1 MIDGVVLKRHL
12 VGIPNAF
19 MDHYSILDQNSPLPA
34 PEPKPAAQ
42 SDSDPQPRAA
52 PDTASALRFPAED
65 GGKSLSEMAQR
76 DLNVALQL
84 LAERAQYITGASG
97 AAVALRE
104 GEELICRARAGPSA
118 PEIGAQ
124 LQVSSGLTGE
134 SVRTREILRCNDA
147 TTDPRVDQQSCR
159 ILGIRSVMVMPLL
172 HEQEVTG
179 VFELLSD
186 RTHAFEERDVI
197 ALQRLGEMI
206 ATAIDHADAVK
217 GGIQRVSAESSGQHV
232 VSVPGEAP
240 EAVAAAAEAEPSGA
254 EPSGKDRGPVADQNA
269 PPMMKSSPSPQPTP
283 AAVRPMLANIRK
295 CESCGFPVSGS
306 RTLCLDC
313 EAARNSPEQADR
325 GAGTAAPAFLAELGG
340 APEKSWL
347 REHMYT
353 IGIVLMV
360 IFTAILLL
368 WLRPS

>member
-1 MIDGVVLKRHL
+1 
-12 VGIPNAF
+12 

-34 PEPKPAAQ
+34 PEPKSAAQ
-42 SDSDPQPRAA
+42 RDGDSRASVPA
-52 PDTASALRFPAED
+52 GTASSLRFPAED

-97 AAVALRE
+97 AAIALRE

-124 LQVSSGLTGE
+124 LQASGLTGE

-159 ILGIRSVMVMPLL
+159 TLGIASVMVMPLL

-206 ATAIDHADAVK
+206 GTAIDHADAVK
-217 GGIQRVSAESSGQHV
+217 RGIQGVSAESSGEHD
-232 VSVPGEAP
+232 VSARGAAP
-240 EAVAAAAEAEPSGA
+240 EAGAGAVEAQPA
-254 EPSGKDRGPVADQNA
+254 RKDPVPVPDHNAKPQNTDA
-269 PPMMKSSPSPQPTP
+269 MTESSPSPPETS
-283 AAVRPMLANIRK
+283 AEAVRPMLANIGK

-313 EAARNSPEQADR
+313 EAAQTSQQQA
-325 GAGTAAPAFLAELGG
+325 GGGSATAAPAFLAELGG
-340 APEKSWL
+340 APGKSWL

>member
-1 MIDGVVLKRHL
+1 
-12 VGIPNAF
+12 
-19 MDHYSILDQNSPLPA
+19 MDHYSILDQNSPLPP
-34 PEPKPAAQ
+34 PEPKSAAQ
-42 SDSDPQPRAA
+42 RNRDSRASVPA
-52 PDTASALRFPAED
+52 DTASSLRFPAED

-97 AAVALRE
+97 AAIALRE

-118 PEIGAQ
+118 PEIGAH
-124 LQVSSGLTGE
+124 LQASSGLTGE
-134 SVRTREILRCNDA
+134 SVRSREILRCNDA

-159 ILGIRSVMVMPLL
+159 TLGIASVMVMPLL

-186 RTHAFEERDVI
+186 RSHAFEERDVI

-206 ATAIDHADAVK
+206 ATAIDHANAVK
-217 GGIQRVSAESSGQHV
+217 RGIQGLSAENSGEHDVSA
-232 VSVPGEAP
+232 PGAAA
-240 EAVAAAAEAEPSGA
+240 EAVAAAVEAEPA
-254 EPSGKDRGPVADQNA
+254 RKDPVPDQNA
-269 PPMMKSSPSPQPTP
+269 KPMMESSPSPPETS
-283 AAVRPMLANIRK
+283 AEAVRPMLANIGK
-295 CESCGFPVSGS
+295 CEGCGFPVSGS

-313 EAARNSPEQADR
+313 EAAQSSRQQA
-325 GAGTAAPAFLAELGG
+325 GGGSGMAAPAFLAELGG
-340 APEKSWL
+340 APGKSWL

>member
-1 MIDGVVLKRHL
+1 
-12 VGIPNAF
+12 

-34 PEPKPAAQ
+34 PAPKSAAQ
-42 SDSDPQPRAA
+42 SNADPRTGVA
-52 PDTASALRFPAED
+52 PDTTSGLRFPAED

-97 AAVALRE
+97 AAIALRE

-118 PEIGAQ
+118 PEIGAHLQ
-124 LQVSSGLTGE
+124 LSSGLTGE

-206 ATAIDHADAVK
+206 ATAIDHAEAVK
-217 GGIQRVSAESSGQHV
+217 RGIPRVSAESSGQHDVSAPGASAEV
-232 VSVPGEAP
+232 VAG
-240 EAVAAAAEAEPSGA
+240 AAEAQ
-254 EPSGKDRGPVADQNA
+254 PSGKDPGPVADQPA
-269 PPMMKSSPSPQPTP
+269 PPMMESSPSPPP
-283 AAVRPMLANIRK
+283 ISAEAVRPTLANIGK

-313 EAARNSPEQADR
+313 EAARTSQEQADR

-368 WLRPS
+368 WLRPA